1 MSDSEL
7 RDQKV
12 FLQSFPL
19 QLSKK
24 KKEKTTEQVR
34 TTLRSTPNSPTPK
47 WARLDRV
54 RTEQR
59 WYPSI
64 PPLHWHVNVPSRRL
78 LAYLTCF
85 HFPLIRH
92 SFILTSLSSPRS
104 LSVALARFLALCCNL
119 LCCAVLC
126 CAVLCCAVTV
136 RCGGVCRHAGDR

>member
-34 TTLRSTPNSPTPK
+34 TIQYYGRTKLTNAKVGQTGSEQSSGGIHPSTTLACQCTQQTLACIRDLLSLPADST
-47 WARLDRV
+47 
-54 RTEQR
+54 
-59 WYPSI
+59 
-64 PPLHWHVNVPSRRL
+64 
-78 LAYLTCF
+78 
-85 HFPLIRH
+85 
-92 SFILTSLSSPRS
+92 FILTSLSSPRS